1 MKFLARGRGF
11 ELRTFGTVAQCST
24 TWATAPVTEF
34 SLQEKQLLFSVSRV
48 WIRIPLFEAEEE
60 EEEEEEVR
68 LFLSCSAEPRRRLG
82 AQL

>member
-1 MKFLARGRGF
+1 MKFLARLRGF
-11 ELRTFGTVAQCST
+11 ELGTFGTVAQCST
-24 TWATAPVTEF
+24 TWAPAPVTEF

-60 EEEEEEVR
+60 EEEEVR